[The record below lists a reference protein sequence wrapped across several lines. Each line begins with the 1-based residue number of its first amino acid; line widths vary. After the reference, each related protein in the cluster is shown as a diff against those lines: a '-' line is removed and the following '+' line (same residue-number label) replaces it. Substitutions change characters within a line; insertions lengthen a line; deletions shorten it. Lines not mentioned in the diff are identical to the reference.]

1 MSRLRRNLQQPE
13 IAETTL
19 RTFGAVFRARVA
31 GSHPLPLADR
41 RNLSSILM
49 NLLYLSQ
56 NVEELRETVD
66 GYFVEWL
73 RCPDSFNNVPP
84 GPFIVQQMSKVMVRR
99 VADLLEAGTLD
110 VDRDREPLM
119 KFLRWVNTWE
129 PECKQEVRVLFG
141 SLKKDFPTDGL
152 WEIVQF
158 D

>member
-1 MSRLRRNLQQPE
+1 MSLL
-13 IAETTL
+13 
-19 RTFGAVFRARVA
+19 
-31 GSHPLPLADR
+31 
-41 RNLSSILM
+41 NLSHI
-49 NLLYLSQ
+49 
-56 NVEELRETVD
+56 VEVLRETVD
-66 GYFVEWL
+66 GYLVEWL

-84 GPFIVQQMSKVMVRR
+84 GPFGFQQLSQVMVRR